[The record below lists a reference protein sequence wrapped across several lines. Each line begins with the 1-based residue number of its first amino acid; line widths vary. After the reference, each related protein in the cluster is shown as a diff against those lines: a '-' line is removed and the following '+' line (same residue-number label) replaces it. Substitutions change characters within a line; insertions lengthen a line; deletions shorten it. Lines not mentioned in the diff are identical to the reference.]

1 MEEKRKSERVSYQ
14 KPVEFGLVRFGPPPD
29 PPKYKGYVVDL
40 SEEGLFIETDRVFK
54 GGIKL
59 SLEIKD
65 GGKSFKMDA
74 TVAKAN
80 KIPLGLANKVKS
92 GMGIIISKPDPEL
105 LRIYRDKLGS

>member
-1 MEEKRKSERVSYQ
+1 MEEKRKSKRVSYQ

-29 PPKYKGYVVDL
+29 PPKYKGYVVDM

-59 SLEIKD
+59 SLEIRD
-65 GGKSFKMDA
+65 GGRSFKMEA

-80 KIPLGLANKVKS
+80 KMPPGLSKTAKS
-92 GMGIIISKPDPEL
+92 GMGIIVLKPDPEL